1 MRAEIPPSRIE
12 EEVRDVG
19 TKSIGRLACVVTIFG
34 VLQFFLLTFLAA
46 LFYPGGYDYFGY
58 YFSDLGAVAARNG
71 EPNIISRALFSV
83 ALTIVALALIP
94 FWLVIRRLFTESTVE
109 RVFGAVGSASG
120 LISSPFIVGV
130 ALFPID
136 TQLDTHILVTLTF
149 FSLFVLA
156 SLLYSIAI
164 TLNKSYS
171 NYSGLAGVVLFAVS
185 LVILM
190 DPLASHV
197 AFMQTI
203 VTYGYFIWVLVQ
215 IFLVW
220 PLVRSRDS
228 RL

>member
-19 TKSIGRLACVVTIFG
+19 IKSIGRLACVVTVFG